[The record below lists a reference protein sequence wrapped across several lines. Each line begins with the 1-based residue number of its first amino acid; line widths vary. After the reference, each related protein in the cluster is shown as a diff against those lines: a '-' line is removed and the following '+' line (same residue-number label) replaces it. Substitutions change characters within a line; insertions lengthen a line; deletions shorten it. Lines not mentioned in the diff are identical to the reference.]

1 MNFYF
6 EKEKILPVVEIYAP
20 RAKRWRGE
28 AFYLEI
34 QECFFRSDAEHAK
47 NNRPIVLDLP

>member
-34 QECFFRSDAEHAK
+34 QEYFFRSGAKHIK
-47 NNRPIVLDLP
+47 NNWSILFDLL